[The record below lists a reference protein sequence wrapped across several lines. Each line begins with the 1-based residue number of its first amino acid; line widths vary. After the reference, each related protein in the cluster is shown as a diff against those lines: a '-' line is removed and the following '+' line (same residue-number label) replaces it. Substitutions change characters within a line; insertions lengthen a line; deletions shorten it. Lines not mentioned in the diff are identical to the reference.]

1 MQYRCIWNKIMDSV
15 GGDSNSKDCNNQV
28 FDCTFTFSFL
38 FSIKV
43 STIIA
48 LAHALKTMTTIKW
61 NYNRLCS
68 NREYKNKYITV

>member
-1 MQYRCIWNKIMDSV
+1 MDSI

-48 LAHALKTMTTIKW
+48 LGIQQQYKADQAHAHKTMTTIK
-61 NYNRLCS
+61 
-68 NREYKNKYITV
+68 